1 MSQRLYDIAAKVNSG
16 QLQTEMGLFPT
27 IGIVLPMAVFYFIT
41 ASTGLNRMKECDGVD
56 AQFRK
61 YTETALVVAATIP
74 SVLLL
79 QKIIRKDVAAYMMIY
94 GIAGAVTAG
103 SMTGVLEKC
112 EGNETEKTY
121 NGFYLT
127 GFGVVFL
134 MGLLAFFFIR

>member
-16 QLQTEMGLFPT
+16 QLQTEMGLLPT
-27 IGIVLPMAVFYFIT
+27 FGIVLPMAVFYVVAT
-41 ASTGLNRMKECDGVD
+41 STGLNRMEGCKDVD
-56 AQFRK
+56 PSMRK
-61 YTETALVVAATIP
+61 YMETALVVAMTIP
-74 SVLLL
+74 SVLML
-79 QKIIRKDVAAYMMIY
+79 QKFIRKDVAAYMMLY
-94 GIAGAVTAG
+94 GAAGAATAG
-103 SMTGVLEKC
+103 LMTEILQKC